1 MDNVNINN
9 NVDTDL
15 QEQGKGLSKVYNDNV
30 NNEAPEGAEAEKTF
44 TQQQLNDIV
53 EKRLAKER
61 KRLMGM
67 IDDDEATKAELL
79 KNRLQLQATK
89 KLTEEGYP
97 IDLAELLDYSNDDT
111 YNASYS
117 KVVEVFE
124 RALNKKINERFKSYG
139 RQPQNTDATSVGG
152 SSGLRSAF
160 GLKGD

>member
-1 MDNVNINN
+1 MDNTNINN
-9 NVDTDL
+9 NVNTDL
-15 QEQGKGLSKVYNDNV
+15 QGQGEGLNEAYNDNV
-30 NNEAPEGAEAEKTF
+30 NNEAPKGAEAEKTF

-67 IDDDEATKAELL
+67 IADDEATKAELL
-79 KNRLQLQATK
+79 KNRLQLAATR

-117 KVVEVFE
+117 KVVEVFD
-124 RALNKKINERFKSYG
+124 RALNKKINEKFKSYG
-139 RQPQNTDATSVGG
+139 RQPQSSNGG
-152 SSGLRSAF
+152 YSGSDSLRGAF
-160 GLKGD
+160 GLKGE

>member
-15 QEQGKGLSKVYNDNV
+15 QEQGKGLNEAHNNNI
-30 NNEAPEGAEAEKTF
+30 NNEALETEEKTF

-67 IDDDEATKAELL
+67 IADDEATKAELL
-79 KNRLQLQATK
+79 KNRLQLDATK
-89 KLTEEGYP
+89 KLTETGYP
-97 IDLAELLDYSNDDT
+97 IDLAELLDYSNEDN

-117 KVVEVFE
+117 KVVEVFD
-124 RALNKKINERFKSYG
+124 RALMKKIDEKFKSYG
-139 RQPQNTDATSVGG
+139 RQPHNTGATSVGG
-152 SSGLRSAF
+152 SGGLRSAF
-160 GLKGD
+160 GLNRGD